1 MQSEA
6 YSEEWPGY
14 EDIYTNVRP
23 AIQAG
28 EPIIGYIRKLT
39 KESLDKFFEREIEN
53 QQDIIMKASLLM
65 KQEDPKLFE
74 EWYGDKNPLAYYSE
88 KLYSEEPRN
97 WWEFT
102 PEEMKI
108 PDKVIEL
115 PLPTEDIVIE
125 DDKPMKVSEKDIPVV
140 KQEVAEQV
148 TADKPIT
155 SERPVTATFLGQ
167 MIQKENIGAGRRVQL
182 TGDFAQPITNKNYST
197 KRSELVDSLKF
208 EGRNIVEYM
217 NILKRQNPQITTKEI
232 KEATMDHMLQ
242 NNDLLQ
248 SVELL
253 TKIMENRK
261 TPSPF
266 NSMEQANRFTNRNN
280 DIFDAMIVFIK
291 NVK

>member
-1 MQSEA
+1 MLSEA
-6 YSEEWPGY
+6 YSESWPGY
-14 EDIYTNVRP
+14 QDIYTNVRP
-23 AIQAG
+23 VIEDG
-28 EPIIGYIRKLT
+28 DPIIKYIRKLT
-39 KESLDKFFEREIEN
+39 GETLAEFYKKQLEEQEN
-53 QQDIIMKASLLM
+53 IITDAAQLFK
-65 KQEDPKLFE
+65 KEDPDYFY
-74 EWYGDKNPLAYYSE
+74 EWYGDENPLVYYSDN
-88 KLYSEEPRN
+88 LYSEPRDF
-97 WWEFT
+97 WDFT
-102 PEEMKI
+102 EEEMQI
-108 PDKVIEL
+108 PKEIIEI
-115 PLPTEDIVIE
+115 PLPQEDIIIE
-125 DDKPMKVSEKDIPVV
+125 ENQPIKVSEKDIPVV

-182 TGDFAQPITNKNYST
+182 TGDFADPITKKNWNT
-197 KRSELVDSLKF
+197 KRTQIVESLKF
-208 EGRNIVEYM
+208 EGQNIVEYM
-217 NILKRQNPQITTKEI
+217 NILKHQNPQITTKEI

-261 TPSPF
+261 TPTPF